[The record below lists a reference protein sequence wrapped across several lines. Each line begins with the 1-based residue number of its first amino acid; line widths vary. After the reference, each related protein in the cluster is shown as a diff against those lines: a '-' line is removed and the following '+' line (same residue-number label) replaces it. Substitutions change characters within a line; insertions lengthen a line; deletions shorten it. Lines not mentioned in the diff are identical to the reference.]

1 MTALFCGATN
11 CPIAALLLGMEF
23 FGAQNALLFALAC
36 AATYAVSGR
45 SGLYK
50 SQKLAFSK
58 TTGRA
63 VDADWRAF
71 LSGEEEKKKECG
83 ARRGGGNDAA
93 LQEEV
98 DAGIDQLK
106 KSAGFARTIER
117 ILADPERELERDS
130 TWKK

>member
-1 MTALFCGATN
+1 
-11 CPIAALLLGMEF
+11 LGMEF

-58 TTGRA
+58 ASGRA
-63 VDADWRAF
+63 VDADWRSY
-71 LSGEEEKKKECG
+71 LSGEEEKKKERG
-83 ARRGGGNDAA
+83 ARSGAGSDAA

-106 KSAGFARTIER
+106 KSAGFARALER
-117 ILADPERELERDS
+117 ILSDPDRD
-130 TWKK
+130 KARNK